1 MPKHKSLY
9 EHVAA
14 NKFKSSLMLAVF
26 AAIVMGAGFVWGEY
40 YGDGITGL
48 MAAGIFTV
56 VYGLIAY
63 FKGAK
68 IALKVS
74 GAKKA
79 DKRTHNELYSAVDNL
94 AITAG
99 LPTPEVY
106 VIDSPA
112 LNAFATGRDPKH
124 SAIAV
129 TTGLMEKL
137 TKRELKGVLAHEMS
151 HIGNYDIRLQTL
163 VIILAGVFTMMSDL
177 FMRATFYGGN
187 GNRGGGGSKGKAGG
201 FIILFAIGLALLSPL
216 IAALIQ
222 MSISRKREFLADHT
236 GAIMIQDAEALA
248 RALEKIGGDKNQLK
262 TANKA
267 TAHLFIKNP
276 LKKGVIANLFSTH
289 PPINE
294 RVKILRSS

>member
-1 MPKHKSLY
+1 MAKHKSLY

-14 NKFKSSLMLAVF
+14 NKFKSGLLLGVF
-26 AAIVMGAGFVWGEY
+26 AAIVMGAGFAWGEY
-40 YGDGITGL
+40 YGDGISGL

-56 VYGLIAY
+56 IYGLIAY

-79 DKRTHNELYSAVDNL
+79 DKRSHNQLYSMVDNL

-106 VIDSPA
+106 IINSPA

-129 TTGLMEKL
+129 TTGLMEVL

-151 HIGNYDIRLQTL
+151 HIGNYDIRMQTL

-177 FMRATFYGGN
+177 FMRATFYGG
-187 GNRGGGGSKGKAGG
+187 RGRSSGKGKAGG
-201 FIILFAIGLALLSPL
+201 IVLLVAIGLAVLSPL

-222 MSISRKREFLADHT
+222 MTISRKREYMADHT

-248 RALEKIGGDKNQLK
+248 LALEKIAADKHQLK

-267 TAHLFIKNP
+267 TAHLFIKDP
-276 LKKGVIANLFSTH
+276 LKKGFISKLFATH
-289 PPINE
+289 PPIEE
-294 RVKILRSS
+294 RIKILRNS